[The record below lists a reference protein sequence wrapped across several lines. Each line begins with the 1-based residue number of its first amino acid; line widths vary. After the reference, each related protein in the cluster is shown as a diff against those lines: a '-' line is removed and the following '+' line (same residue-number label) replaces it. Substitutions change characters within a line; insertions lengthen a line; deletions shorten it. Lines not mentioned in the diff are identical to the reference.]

1 MIAMTKLAISL
12 LIILSGF
19 ALCLPAFIQAQT
31 PEQNQVFEAQ
41 IVEILEQS
49 EEAYD
54 QNRNIVFQKL
64 AVKGLGGGQV
74 SKRYEVI
81 FNQIVNPGEIRY
93 QIGDKVLVSLSVDP
107 QGQQSLY
114 VIDFVRRDSLLWL
127 FVIFAG
133 LVVLVGRKHGIASLV
148 GLVSSFFIMFT
159 FLLPL
164 IQRGYEP
171 IIVALLSAVAIIFVT
186 FSVSHGL
193 NRKTLIAMIG
203 TTISLILTAILATV
217 FLRLS
222 RLTGFGS
229 EEATFLQFL
238 HDGQLNMAGLL
249 LAGIIIGTLGVL
261 DDITISQASVVQELK
276 SLNPKISPL
285 QLFKRAMNVGNDHI
299 ASLVNTLILV
309 YVGSSLPLL
318 MLFNLDPNRSFS
330 TVVNYSMVAEEIVA
344 TLVGSIGIVV
354 AVPIT
359 TFIASFYGFTKI
371 KNANQKA
378 SHHKH

>member
-1 MIAMTKLAISL
+1 MIKIITSL
-12 LIILSGF
+12 LVMLSLF
-19 ALCLPAFIQAQT
+19 AGSIPENISAQT
-31 PEQNQVFEAQ
+31 SEQNTVFEAQ

-54 QNRNIVFQKL
+54 PQRNIVFQKL
-64 AVKGLGGGQV
+64 AVNGLDGEYRQ
-74 SKRYEVI
+74 KRYEVI

-93 QIGDKVLVSLSVDP
+93 KTGDKVLVSLSRDGN
-107 QGQQSLY
+107 GQETLY
-114 VIDFVRRDSLLWL
+114 VIDFVRSDSLLWL
-127 FVIFAG
+127 FALFAILVI
-133 LVVLVGRKHGIASLV
+133 LIGRKHGIASLI
-148 GLVSSFFIMFT
+148 GLASSFFIMFT

-171 IIVALLSAVAIIFVT
+171 ILVALASAAAIIFVT

-203 TTISLILTAILATV
+203 TTIALVITAILATV
-217 FLRLS
+217 FLRLA

-276 SLNPKISPL
+276 SLNPKITPL
-285 QLFKRAMNVGNDHI
+285 QLFKRAMNVGHDHI

-309 YVGSSLPLL
+309 YVGGSLPLL
-318 MLFNLDPNRSFS
+318 MLFNLDPNRSFG
-330 TVVNYSMVAEEIVA
+330 TVINYSMVAEEIVA
-344 TLVGSIGIVV
+344 TLVGSIGIVI

-359 TFIASFYGFTKI
+359 TFIASFYGFRSIKLSGKI
-371 KNANQKA
+371 KSQK
-378 SHHKH
+378 H

>member
-1 MIAMTKLAISL
+1 MRRFLQLFFAITCAAIL
-12 LIILSGF
+12 LS
-19 ALCLPAFIQAQT
+19 PAKIKAQS

-41 IVEILEQS
+41 IVEVLE
-49 EEAYD
+49 ETIEPYD
-54 QNRNIVFQKL
+54 TSRDIVFQKFAL
-64 AVKGLGGGQV
+64 LGSQGAFSQ
-74 SKRYEVI
+74 KRFEAI
-81 FNQIVNPGEIRY
+81 FNQIVTAGDIRY
-93 QIGDKVLVSLSVDP
+93 KEGDKVVVSLSTDA
-107 QGQQSLY
+107 QGQETVY
-114 VIDFVRRDSLLWL
+114 VIDYVRRDSLILL

-133 LVVLVGRKHGIASLV
+133 LVILIGKKHGIASLI
-148 GLVSSFFIMFT
+148 GLASSFFIMFT

-171 IIVALLSAVAIIFVT
+171 IVVALLSAAAIIFIT

-193 NRKTLIAMIG
+193 NQKTLIAMIG
-203 TTISLILTAILATV
+203 TTISLCFTALLATL

-238 HDGQLNMAGLL
+238 NDGQLNMTGLL

-276 SLNPKISPL
+276 SLNPKIHPL
-285 QLFKRAMNVGNDHI
+285 QLFKRAMNVGHDHI

-309 YVGSSLPLL
+309 YVGGSLPLL
-318 MLFNLDPNRSFS
+318 MLFNLEPNRSYG
-330 TVVNYSMVAEEIVA
+330 TVINYSMVAEEVVA
-344 TLVGSIGIVV
+344 TLVGSIGIVI

-359 TFIASFYGFTKI
+359 TFIASFYGFKNIKKSTKTTVH
-371 KNANQKA
+371 
-378 SHHKH
+378 SH